1 MKTQVLF
8 LCTGNSARS
17 IMAEAILRKYA
28 GDRFE
33 PYSAGMEPKGI
44 NPYTVRVLNEIG
56 ISVEGMRSKDVR
68 EYMGHK
74 YFGYLVIVC
83 GDADEKCP
91 AIFPGVGERVLMKFD
106 DPAPFEGTD
115 DEKLEKFRQVR
126 DEIKTRVLE
135 WAETVDPILTAPV

>member
-1 MKTQVLF
+1 MKTKVLF

-17 IMAEAILRKYA
+17 IMAEAILRHYA

-33 PYSAGMEPKGI
+33 PYSAGIEPKGI
-44 NPYTVRVLNEIG
+44 NPLTVRVLDEIG
-56 ISVEGMRSKDVR
+56 ISTAGMSSKDVR

-74 YFGYLVIVC
+74 YFGYLIIVC

-91 AIFPGVGERVLMKFD
+91 AIFPGVGERILMKFD
-106 DPAPFEGTD
+106 DPAAFQGTEP
-115 DEKLEKFRQVR
+115 EKLEKFRAVR

-135 WAETVDPILTAPV
+135 WGETTAPIFTAS